1 MNGVFMTQSK
11 KKSKSISS
19 EVNNIITEN
28 IKLFTKI
35 PHLIHTG
42 EGINCAYQID
52 MWVDVFMSS
61 GEPFAILTRNIELYQ
76 WAIRKYPY
84 LNIVYAKRPVD
95 VDAVLNNLPWLYA
108 IYYTSNTGNLIHTLK
123 HNKFKHIF
131 LGHGD
136 SDKAASAHK
145 FFRVY
150 DEIWVAGQAHID
162 RFKNA
167 NLEIRHLH
175 FVKVGRPNLKKIIQD
190 AMKEFSCENESK
202 NNTIVYLPTWEGV
215 YEENNYSSARLS
227 PVFLSQISQKTNS
240 KIVAKF
246 HPLTGTRDRS
256 MSQLYTALND
266 AFADC
271 PYMLTVT
278 DSTYSIPKLVTE
290 GDFFIC
296 DISAVVSECISSLRP
311 IFVYVPCD
319 RNITMS
325 NSSLSYEDYTYTFST
340 IEQLIELIDNV
351 IINGKD
357 YLKEAR
363 YKALDYLLS
372 VNETINDE
380 FIKQLQ
386 LISHENGENEN
397 IREIIVQ

>member
-1 MNGVFMTQSK
+1 MTQNK

-190 AMKEFSCENESK
+190 AMREFSCENESK

-266 AFADC
+266 TFADC

-340 IEQLIELIDNV
+340 IEQLIELIDDV

-386 LISHENGENEN
+386 LISHANGENEN

>member
-1 MNGVFMTQSK
+1 MNGVFMTQNK

-190 AMKEFSCENESK
+190 AMREFSCENESK

-266 AFADC
+266 TFADC

-340 IEQLIELIDNV
+340 IEQLIELIDDV

-386 LISHENGENEN
+386 LISHANGENEN

>member
-1 MNGVFMTQSK
+1 MTQSK
-11 KKSKSISS
+11 KESTSISS
-19 EVNNIITEN
+19 EANNIITEN

-35 PHLIHTG
+35 SHLIHTG
-42 EGINCAYQID
+42 EGVNCAYQID

-84 LNIVYAKRPVD
+84 LNITYARRPVD
-95 VDAVLNNLPWLYA
+95 VDTVLNNLPWLYA

-162 RFKNA
+162 RFKKA
-167 NLEIRHLH
+167 NLEIRHLQ
-175 FVKVGRPNLKKIIQD
+175 FIKVGRPNLKKIIKD
-190 AMKEFSCENESK
+190 AMREFSCKNESK

-227 PVFLSQISQKTNS
+227 PVFLSKISQKTNS

-266 AFADC
+266 AFVDC

-278 DSTYSIPKLVTE
+278 DSSYSIPKLVME

-311 IFVYVPCD
+311 IFVYVPRD

-325 NSSLSYEDYTYTFST
+325 SSSLNYEDYTYTFST
-340 IEQLIELIDNV
+340 IEQLIELIDDV

-363 YKALDYLLS
+363 FQA
-372 VNETINDE
+372 
-380 FIKQLQ
+380 
-386 LISHENGENEN
+386 
-397 IREIIVQ
+397 

>member
-1 MNGVFMTQSK
+1 MTQSK

-311 IFVYVPCD
+311 IFVYVPSD

>member
-1 MNGVFMTQSK
+1 EST
-11 KKSKSISS
+11 SISS
-19 EVNNIITEN
+19 EANNIITEN

-35 PHLIHTG
+35 SHLIHTG
-42 EGINCAYQID
+42 EGVNCAYQID

-84 LNIVYAKRPVD
+84 LNITYARRPVD
-95 VDAVLNNLPWLYA
+95 VDTVLNNLPWLYA

-162 RFKNA
+162 RFKKA
-167 NLEIRHLH
+167 NLEIRHLQ
-175 FVKVGRPNLKKIIQD
+175 FIKVGRPNLKKIIKD
-190 AMKEFSCENESK
+190 AMREFSCKNESK

-227 PVFLSQISQKTNS
+227 PVFLSKISQKTNS
-240 KIVAKF
+240 KIVTKF

-266 AFADC
+266 AFVDC

-278 DSTYSIPKLVTE
+278 DSSYSIPKLVME

-311 IFVYVPCD
+311 IFVYVPRD

-325 NSSLSYEDYTYTFST
+325 SSSLNYEDYTYTFST
-340 IEQLIELIDNV
+340 IEQLIELIDDV

-363 YKALDYLLS
+363 FQALDYLLS
-372 VNETINDE
+372 VDETINDE
-380 FIKQLQ
+380 F
-386 LISHENGENEN
+386 
-397 IREIIVQ
+397 

>member
-11 KKSKSISS
+11 KESTSISS
-19 EVNNIITEN
+19 EANNIITEN

-35 PHLIHTG
+35 SHLIHTG
-42 EGINCAYQID
+42 EGVNCAYQID

-84 LNIVYAKRPVD
+84 LNITYARRPVD
-95 VDAVLNNLPWLYA
+95 VDTVLNNLPWLYA

-162 RFKNA
+162 RFKKA
-167 NLEIRHLH
+167 NLEIRHLQ
-175 FVKVGRPNLKKIIQD
+175 FIKVGRPNLKKIIKD
-190 AMKEFSCENESK
+190 AMRGFSCKNESK

-227 PVFLSQISQKTNS
+227 PVFLSKISQKTNS
-240 KIVAKF
+240 KIVTKF

-266 AFADC
+266 AFVDC

-278 DSTYSIPKLVTE
+278 DSSYSIPKLVME

-311 IFVYVPCD
+311 IFVYVPRD

-325 NSSLSYEDYTYTFST
+325 SSSLNYEDYTYTFST
-340 IEQLIELIDNV
+340 IEQLIELIDDV

-363 YKALDYLLS
+363 FQALDYLLS
-372 VNETINDE
+372 VDETINDE

-386 LISHENGENEN
+386 LISHVNGENEN
-397 IREIIVQ
+397 IREIIIQ

>member
-1 MNGVFMTQSK
+1 
-11 KKSKSISS
+11 
-19 EVNNIITEN
+19 
-28 IKLFTKI
+28 
-35 PHLIHTG
+35 
-42 EGINCAYQID
+42 
-52 MWVDVFMSS
+52 
-61 GEPFAILTRNIELYQ
+61 
-76 WAIRKYPY
+76 
-84 LNIVYAKRPVD
+84 
-95 VDAVLNNLPWLYA
+95 
-108 IYYTSNTGNLIHTLK
+108 
-123 HNKFKHIF
+123 
-131 LGHGD
+131 GD

-357 YLKEAR
+357 YL
-363 YKALDYLLS
+363 
-372 VNETINDE
+372 
-380 FIKQLQ
+380 
-386 LISHENGENEN
+386 
-397 IREIIVQ
+397 